1 MCGCAT
7 KSEILHQLLRTH
19 CQSSK
24 PQGKSHEKA
33 CIPSSRIRSDFQ
45 YSHSSV
51 LEVQFQAR
59 QRRGP
64 VVRGDNKVA
73 ELRKEYNRDPKILS
87 SRETIDLLLG
97 NLLQKVT

>member
-1 MCGCAT
+1 VDVLQSQRYYINFFDPLSEQQASGEKPRKGLHT
-7 KSEILHQLLRTH
+7 KFAHTIGFPVQPLIRT
-19 CQSSK
+19 
-24 PQGKSHEKA
+24 
-33 CIPSSRIRSDFQ
+33 
-45 YSHSSV
+45 
-51 LEVQFQAR
+51 EVQFQAR

>member
-1 MCGCAT
+1 
-7 KSEILHQLLRTH
+7 
-19 CQSSK
+19 
-24 PQGKSHEKA
+24 
-33 CIPSSRIRSDFQ
+33 
-45 YSHSSV
+45 
-51 LEVQFQAR
+51 VQFQAR

-87 SRETIDLLLG
+87 SGETIDLLLG